1 VAVAYRIDGEV
12 TQDWPMT
19 QTQVHHAEPVYE
31 QFEGWREDISGVT
44 RLEDLPR
51 AARVYVDAV
60 EKLGGVPVT
69 AVGVGPGR
77 EQTLLRTTSSDG
89 GLPGA
94 QVAEGDSPRMRRE

>member
-1 VAVAYRIDGEV
+1 
-12 TQDWPMT
+12 M
-19 QTQVHHAEPVYE
+19 
-31 QFEGWREDISGVT
+31 T

-77 EQTLLRTTSSDG
+77 EQTLLTTSR
-89 GLPGA
+89 
-94 QVAEGDSPRMRRE
+94 EDSPRMRGE

>member
-1 VAVAYRIDGEV
+1 
-12 TQDWPMT
+12 MT
-19 QTQVHHAEPVYE
+19 QTEVHHAEPVYE

-77 EQTLLRTTSSDG
+77 EQTLLRTSG
-89 GLPGA
+89 
-94 QVAEGDSPRMRRE
+94 EDSPRMREE

>member
-1 VAVAYRIDGEV
+1 
-12 TQDWPMT
+12 MT

-31 QFEGWREDISGVT
+31 LFEGWREDISGVT

-51 AARVYVDAV
+51 AARAYVDAV

-77 EQTLLRTTSSDG
+77 EQTI
-89 GLPGA
+89 A
-94 QVAEGDSPRMRRE
+94 QQGRSTAASGQPARATAISGEGR